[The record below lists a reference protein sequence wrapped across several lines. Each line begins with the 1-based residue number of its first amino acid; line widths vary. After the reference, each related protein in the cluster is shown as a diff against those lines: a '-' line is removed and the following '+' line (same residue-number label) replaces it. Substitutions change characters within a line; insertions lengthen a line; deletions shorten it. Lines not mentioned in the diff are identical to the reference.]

1 MSTNDDNSGKVSDE
15 TVDADERDAKA
26 DHGADREPTADE
38 EAAAERH
45 ADLPDESAKAYEEA
59 IERGADV
66 KGEGQID
73 L

>member
-1 MSTNDDNSGKVSDE
+1 MTPPDTTPDDQTLAE
-15 TVDADERDAKA
+15 DERDAKA
-26 DHGADREPTADE
+26 SHQADRAPTAE
-38 EAAAERH
+38 EERE
-45 ADLPDESAKAYEEA
+45 ADANPPVSEESAEAYAEA

>member
-1 MSTNDDNSGKVSDE
+1 MTEPDTTPDDQTLAE
-15 TVDADERDAKA
+15 DERDARA
-26 DHGADREPTADE
+26 EHRADRAPTPEEEQAAD
-38 EAAAERH
+38 RN
-45 ADLPDESAKAYEEA
+45 PSVPPESSQAYTEA